1 VFHKLGGNH
10 DTQVQISH
18 PNVDLG
24 LPRTYR
30 REKTVLYVRTSVS
43 KWKVVS
49 ISWTLGGSWT
59 MSFYS
64 KITKDDSSISIS
76 MIGGLQG

>member
-1 VFHKLGGNH
+1 VFHNFGGNH

-24 LPRTYR
+24 LPRMYR
-30 REKTVLYVRTSVS
+30 REKTVFYVRTPVS

-49 ISWTLGGSWT
+49 ISWTLGGSKT

-64 KITKDDSSISIS
+64 ELTKDDSSISVC